1 MKKNLRIVS
10 AAAAALL
17 AVAPVAASAVS
28 ANAAV
33 VLPGGDLATDHEAIK
48 SNVPTFT
55 FKSSLNNVNANT
67 KVSDLTSDDNILKQL
82 SITSNDGTK
91 PSVVGISK
99 AVVSDQRN
107 GGNVQDT
114 LKAGNKYYLQAWV
127 TVAGLKKSTWYAQN
141 NFAFDSASEHN
152 FGTAEKPEN
161 HQGQESTNQG
171 TYTNVKIVV
180 EFNAV
185 DPNAKGTPFFAGNK
199 VENGKVVASS
209 NLNAYSDG
217 QTVPAPTKKDDGTNL
232 PKPVNVKDIE
242 IIAKALNISA
252 FRDSSDTTNR
262 LTGDNSVN
270 SQILA
275 QLKADKLVDASA
287 TESSS
292 AAVKLPANGWTLKL
306 SYTNPINGKTATL
319 NVVFNGDKEA
329 QYSVYPLI
337 KSDVNKISSVFA
349 NVKQGENNFDNA
361 MGMVNVPVGTKD
373 WAKKVISHFNAQ
385 QSTANKSYLRLTT
398 DNLSSSDLNTTK
410 PGLYNATL
418 TATNVDGYKTT
429 LNFNVAV
436 TGSVK
441 DLVETKTVLGSN
453 NEVVRLVSLVD
464 NDTKVSYLSGKV
476 VNQGQSI
483 SVYTNDTKTVDGVSY
498 TRVAKEGVNREN
510 NNEWIPTENVVE
522 SKKTQKTVLHAAYE
536 YDANHKRVGTKVL
549 GAYNEVT
556 VVGDKTQL
564 ADGTPAYKLS
574 NGNYIDARNVDP
586 TAKTLTHNAYI
597 YKSNGKAYTYKKT
610 VKKGKKHVKK
620 TYHKVIKKGTS
631 KDVWGG
637 KFKKV
642 GKLTNVY
649 RIGKNQYVK
658 AGNFGE

>member
-1 MKKNLRIVS
+1 MTEADVN
-10 AAAAALL
+10 
-17 AVAPVAASAVS
+17 
-28 ANAAV
+28 NAI
-33 VLPGGDLATDHEAIK
+33 D
-48 SNVPTFT
+48 
-55 FKSSLNNVNANT
+55 
-67 KVSDLTSDDNILKQL
+67 
-82 SITSNDGTK
+82 
-91 PSVVGISK
+91 
-99 AVVSDQRN
+99 
-107 GGNVQDT
+107 
-114 LKAGNKYYLQAWV
+114 
-127 TVAGLKKSTWYAQN
+127 
-141 NFAFDSASEHN
+141 
-152 FGTAEKPEN
+152 
-161 HQGQESTNQG
+161 
-171 TYTNVKIVV
+171 
-180 EFNAV
+180 
-185 DPNAKGTPFFAGNK
+185 
-199 VENGKVVASS
+199 
-209 NLNAYSDG
+209 
-217 QTVPAPTKKDDGTNL
+217 
-232 PKPVNVKDIE
+232 
-242 IIAKALNISA
+242 
-252 FRDSSDTTNR
+252 
-262 LTGDNSVN
+262 
-270 SQILA
+270 A
-275 QLKADKLVDASA
+275 QLKADKVVD
-287 TESSS
+287 ENGNNFNM
-292 AAVKLPANGWTLKL
+292 PAKGWTLKL
-306 SYTNPINGKTATL
+306 SYTNPINGKTAHL
-319 NVVFNGDKEA
+319 NIVFKGNATA
-329 QYSVYPLI
+329 QYSAYPLI
-337 KSDVNKISSVFA
+337 QSDVNKTSSVFT

-373 WAKKVISHFNAQ
+373 WAKKVISHFTAR

-418 TATNVDGYKTT
+418 TATNSDGLKTT
-429 LNFNVAV
+429 LHFNVAV

-453 NEVVRLVSLVD
+453 NEVVRLVSIVD
-464 NDTKVSYLSGKV
+464 GKVSYLSGDV

-483 SVYTNDTKTVDGVSY
+483 DVYTNDTKTVDGVSY
-498 TRVAKEGVNREN
+498 TRVVNKDGVSREN

-522 SKKTQKTVLHAAYE
+522 SKKTQKTILHAAYE

-564 ADGTPAYKLS
+564 ADGTPVYKLE
-574 NGNYIDARNVDP
+574 NGNYVVARNVDP

-631 KDVWGG
+631 QDVWGG